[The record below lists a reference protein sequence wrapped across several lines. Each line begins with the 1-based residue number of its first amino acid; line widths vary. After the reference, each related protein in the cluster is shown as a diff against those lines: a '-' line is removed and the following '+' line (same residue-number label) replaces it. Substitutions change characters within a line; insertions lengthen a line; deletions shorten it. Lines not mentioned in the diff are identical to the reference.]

1 MGKTIGIVSL
11 KGGVGKTSVVAAL
24 GGAFSRLG
32 KKVLLVDGS
41 LSSPNLGLHLNI
53 VDPEK
58 TLHDVLNRTA
68 SVKEAIYSYNNFDV
82 IPSSIFGSLEVNPLK
97 LKDHLKNIK
106 KNYDVI
112 VLDSSPNLNDETL
125 SVILASDEVLVVTT
139 PDYPTMS
146 TSLKAAKLAKQRGI
160 PISGIILNK
169 VHKKDFELS
178 LGDIEKTLEI
188 PVLSVIPH
196 DLNVLRAL
204 SNMEPSTIYKPGS
217 KGSEELMKLAASLT
231 GEKYSKNTFSS
242 FFDNFF
248 PTRQDINREIF
259 YKRVFKE

>member
-68 SVKEAIYSYNNFDV
+68 SVKDAIYPYNNFDV
-82 IPSSIFGSLEVNPLK
+82 LPASIFGNLEVNPLK
-97 LKDHLKNIK
+97 LKDHLKSIK

-112 VLDSSPNLNDETL
+112 VLDSSPNLDDETL
-125 SVILASDEVLVVTT
+125 AVILASDEVLVVTT

-146 TSLKAAKLAKQRGI
+146 TSLKAAKLAKQRGV
-160 PISGIILNK
+160 PISGLILNK
-169 VHKKDFELS
+169 MYKKDFELS
-178 LGDIEKTLEI
+178 LDEIEKTLEI
-188 PVLSVIPH
+188 PVLAIIPH

-204 SNMEPSTIYKPGS
+204 SNMEPSTTYKPDS

-231 GEKYSKNTFSS
+231 GEKYRKNPFQNFFS
-242 FFDNFF
+242 NLF
-248 PTRQDINREIF
+248 PTRSDINREIF
-259 YKRVFKE
+259 YKSVFK

>member
-11 KGGVGKTSVVAAL
+11 KGGVGKTSIVAAL
-24 GGAFSRLG
+24 GGAFSKLG

-68 SVKEAIYSYNNFDV
+68 SMKDAIYSYDNFD
-82 IPSSIFGSLEVNPLK
+82 ILPASIFGNIEVNPLK
-97 LKDHLKNIK
+97 LKDHLKGIK

-112 VLDSSPNLNDETL
+112 VLDSSPSLNEETL
-125 SVILASDEVLVVTT
+125 GVILASDEILVVTT

-146 TSLKAAKLAKQRGI
+146 TSLKAAKLAKQRGT

-178 LGDIEKTLEI
+178 MDDIEATLEI
-188 PVLSVIPH
+188 PVLAVIPH
-196 DLNVLRAL
+196 DLDVLRAL
-204 SNMEPSTIYKPGS
+204 SNMEPSTTYKPGS
-217 KGSEELMKLAASLT
+217 EGSEEIMKLAASLT
-231 GEKYSKNTFSS
+231 GEKYRKNAFMN
-242 FFDNFF
+242 FFNNIF

-259 YKRVFKE
+259 YKRVFK